1 MLCSKRGYNRF
12 IRWRFLLK
20 GARQWN
26 GVRYMNSICSCS
38 ISVNTC
44 QGNSMCSNILI
55 MSRRN
60 KLFIK
65 YLFALVSIYK
75 TANNND
81 NQYCNPN
88 WNNNC
93 DHWCTWCIIIII
105 SWIWSTVTITWFI
118 IYVETKKR
126 YSVMIK
132 HFHYFH

>member
-1 MLCSKRGYNRF
+1 MLCSKRWYNRC
-12 IRWRFLLK
+12 IRWRFFLK

-26 GVRYMNSICSCS
+26 GVRCMNFIRSCS

-44 QGNSMCSNILI
+44 QGNFMCSNILI

-60 KLFIK
+60 KLLIK
-65 YLFALVSIYK
+65 SLFALVSIYT

-88 WNNNC
+88 WNNNRGRL
-93 DHWCTWCIIIII
+93 CTWCILIIFR
-105 SWIWSTVTITWFI
+105 WIWFTVTITWFI

-132 HFHYFH
+132 HFH